1 VHICAPAAAASIP
14 AADIAYGST
23 SWPPGAPVIPGLQVH
38 LAAHEGSEHAQRIED
53 HGLGEATTAQLHADV
68 KRLSRQCDTGEPAA
82 LFLDMLRVR
91 TKVYTLLERRL
102 WPREQADLYLWL
114 GCLNSLMGVTAGRLG
129 YLDAAEELTRA
140 AWACATAIDHH
151 PLLGTLRL
159 QHATLA
165 FDRGHIVDSRDLAT
179 TGLGYL
185 SAGPMAADLHLKHA
199 RATARLGDMV
209 TARRAIAAADQARDS
224 DYTDDLIEF
233 GGEFALSQA
242 THQYF
247 TAVALAEVDGAETQ
261 AAAATETAITLYA
274 TGPGPDEQ
282 HWYAAQALA
291 GIDLAHIR
299 LRTGALDAATSA
311 LGPVFALSPARRI
324 PALATQLTQIR
335 SELAAPI
342 FRNSPQARELDDQI
356 EEFSRHTTPVGTM
369 TRSDTYQYG

>member
-1 VHICAPAAAASIP
+1 MASIP
-14 AADIAYGST
+14 AADIAYDGT
-23 SWPPGAPVIPGLQVH
+23 HWPPVAPAIPELQVR

-68 KRLSRQCDTGEPAA
+68 MRLSRQCDTGEPPA
-82 LFLDMLRVR
+82 LFLDMRRVR
-91 TKVYTLLERRL
+91 AKIYTLLERRL

-114 GCLNSLMGVTAGRLG
+114 GCLNSLMGVTADRLG

-140 AWACATAIDHH
+140 AWACAVAIDHH

-159 QHATLA
+159 QHAALA
-165 FDRGHIVDSRDLAT
+165 FDRGHIADSRDLAT
-179 TGLGYL
+179 VGLGYL

-199 RATARLGDMV
+199 KAAARLGDPV
-209 TARRAIAAADQARDS
+209 TARRAIAAADQARDN
-224 DYTDDLIEF
+224 DHTDDLIEF

-247 TAVALAEVDGAETQ
+247 TAVALAEVDGAETE
-261 AAAATETAITLYA
+261 AAAAIETAITLYT
-274 TGPGPDEQ
+274 TGPGPGEQ

-324 PALATQLTQIR
+324 PALTSRLTGIR
-335 SELAAPI
+335 SELATPI
-342 FRNSPQARELDDQI
+342 FRSSVLARELDDQI
-356 EEFSRHTTPVGTM
+356 EEFSRHAASTDVTP
-369 TRSDTYQYG
+369 RSDT